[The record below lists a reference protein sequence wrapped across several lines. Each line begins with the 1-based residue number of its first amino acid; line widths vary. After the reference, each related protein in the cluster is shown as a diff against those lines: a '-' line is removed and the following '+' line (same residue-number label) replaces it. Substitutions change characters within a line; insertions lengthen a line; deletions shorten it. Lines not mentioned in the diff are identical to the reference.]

1 MSFDSYNATWT
12 KFLHSELVSSSQN
25 ALKSLLR
32 ESEMELAKLF
42 SSNGIAIPFQGN
54 NVQTLVLRHVPR
66 RDSSAG
72 SSLQSEFDFIATPG
86 STSSDVTVSE
96 KPVDEAPAEE
106 AIVEAVAEEF
116 VPIEQ
121 ESQEPDVVTFDWD
134 SWGTTKKDKK
144 KKKARFFFDGPSP
157 AEECP
162 AEAAAQ
168 EPLVEAPPPAAEVC
182 SLDYVTEETPAL
194 EPSLDPAPP
203 EDDFGWGSFATKKVK
218 KDKKGKKNRQELL
231 EIVEEPAPAPEPAF
245 NDDGW
250 GSWGAVSKKSKKDKA
265 EISVEIVEPTVD
277 EAPPP
282 PPESQPVIEDDLWGS
297 WGAVGKKSKKK
308 KSKATDASIEPVS
321 EPMVGDD
328 VWAAFSTKKDKK
340 KISVPETHSE
350 AAEDEWSSL
359 WQLKRSKKDK
369 KTDQVPLVS
378 EAVEYLTTAPSPPV
392 ATSEETTTHTTQ
404 LQTPPSRQTVVF
416 TIQYPND
423 RSIKPLQAMI
433 TLEDNTRVAIFDA
446 LNSYLDS
453 KSDLRGRNGQRR
465 LEITTAAGKNG
476 DVDLSALEESMWPDY
491 LTYFRQYTWLP
502 ELTVDVV
509 EY

>member
-1 MSFDSYNATWT
+1 MSFDSFNATWT
-12 KFLHSELVSSSQN
+12 KFLHSELDSSTQN

-42 SSNGIAIPFQGN
+42 SSNGIAVPFQEN
-54 NVQTLVLRHVPR
+54 NVQTLILRHGQR

-86 STSSDVTVSE
+86 STSSEVTVSE

-106 AIVEAVAEEF
+106 AVVEAVAEEF

-121 ESQEPDVVTFDWD
+121 ESQEPEVVTFDWD

-144 KKKARFFFDGPSP
+144 KKARFFDDGPPSV
-157 AEECP
+157 EECP
-162 AEAAAQ
+162 AEAQ
-168 EPLVEAPPPAAEVC
+168 EPLVEAQPPAAEVC
-182 SLDYVTEETPAL
+182 SLGCVTEETPAL
-194 EPSLDPAPP
+194 EPNLNPAPP

-218 KDKKGKKNRQELL
+218 KDKKGKKYRQELL
-231 EIVEEPAPAPEPAF
+231 ETVEQPAPVPEPTF

-250 GSWGAVSKKSKKDKA
+250 GSWGAVSKKSKKEKT

-282 PPESQPVIEDDLWGS
+282 PSECQPVINDDIWGS
-297 WGAVGKKSKKK
+297 WGAVSKKSKKK
-308 KSKATDASIEPVS
+308 KSKATDASIEPAS
-321 EPMVGDD
+321 EAVVDD
-328 VWAAFSTKKDKK
+328 DLWAAFSTKKDKK
-340 KISVPETHSE
+340 KISVPETQPE
-350 AAEDEWSSL
+350 AADDEWSSL
-359 WQLKRSKKDK
+359 WQLKRIKKDK

-378 EAVEYLTTAPSPPV
+378 EAVEYLTTAPSPPA
-392 ATSEETTTHTTQ
+392 ATSEETTTHNAQ
-404 LQTPPSRQTVVF
+404 LHTSPSRQTVVF

-423 RSIKPLQAMI
+423 RSIKPLQVMI
-433 TLEDNTRVAIFDA
+433 TLEDNTRAGIFDA
-446 LNSYLDS
+446 VNSYLDS
-453 KSDLRGRNGQRR
+453 KSTLTGGNGQRK

-491 LTYFRQYTWLP
+491 LVYFRQYTWLP

>member
-1 MSFDSYNATWT
+1 MSFDSFNATWT
-12 KFLHSELVSSSQN
+12 KFLHSELDSSTQN
-25 ALKSLLR
+25 SLKSLLR

-42 SSNGIAIPFQGN
+42 SSNGIAVPFQGN
-54 NVQTLVLRHVPR
+54 NVQTILLRHGPR
-66 RDSSAG
+66 RESSVA

-106 AIVEAVAEEF
+106 TVVQVVTEEF

-121 ESQEPDVVTFDWD
+121 ESKEPEVVTFDWD
-134 SWGTTKKDKK
+134 SWGTAKKDKK
-144 KKKARFFFDGPSP
+144 KKKAKFFFDGFPP
-157 AEECP
+157 AEECS
-162 AEAAAQ
+162 AEALAE
-168 EPLVEAPPPAAEVC
+168 EPLVEAQPPAGEVC
-182 SLDYVTEETPAL
+182 SPDCVTEETPAL
-194 EPSLDPAPP
+194 EPNPDPTPP

-218 KDKKGKKNRQELL
+218 KDKKGKKRREELPEL
-231 EIVEEPAPAPEPAF
+231 VEEPAPALEPAF

-250 GSWGAVSKKSKKDKA
+250 GSWGAVSKNSKKEKA
-265 EISVEIVEPTVD
+265 EISVEIVKPIVD

-282 PPESQPVIEDDLWGS
+282 PSESQPVIEDDIWGS
-297 WGAVGKKSKKK
+297 WGAVSKKSKKK
-308 KSKATDASIEPVS
+308 KSKATDAFAEPVS
-321 EPMVGDD
+321 EAVVDD
-328 VWAAFSTKKDKK
+328 DMWGAFSTKKDEKQ
-340 KISVPETHSE
+340 IPVPETQRE
-350 AAEDEWSSL
+350 VAEDDWSSL

-369 KTDQVPLVS
+369 KTDQAPLPS
-378 EAVEYLTTAPSPPV
+378 EAVGYPTAAPSPLI
-392 ATSEETTTHTTQ
+392 ATCAETTHTTQ
-404 LQTPPSRQTVVF
+404 LQTTPSRQTIVF

-433 TLEDNTRVAIFDA
+433 SLEDNTRVAIFDA

-453 KSDLRGRNGQRR
+453 KSDLTGRNAQRR
-465 LEITTAAGKNG
+465 LEITTASGKNG

-491 LTYFRQYTWLP
+491 LAYFRQYTWLP

>member
-1 MSFDSYNATWT
+1 MSFDSFNATWT

-42 SSNGIAIPFQGN
+42 SSNEIAVPFQGN
-54 NVQTLVLRHVPR
+54 NVQTLILRYGPR

-72 SSLQSEFDFIATPG
+72 SSPQSEFEFIATPG

-96 KPVDEAPAEE
+96 QLVDEAPAEE
-106 AIVEAVAEEF
+106 AAVDAIAEEF
-116 VPIEQ
+116 AAIEQ
-121 ESQEPDVVTFDWD
+121 ESQEPEVVTFDWD

-144 KKKARFFFDGPSP
+144 KKARFNFDGTHP

-162 AEAAAQ
+162 AEALAQ
-168 EPLVEAPPPAAEVC
+168 EPLVEAQPPAGEVC
-182 SLDYVTEETPAL
+182 PLDCVTERTPAL
-194 EPSLDPAPP
+194 EPNPDLAPA
-203 EDDFGWGSFATKKVK
+203 EDDFGWGSFGTKKVK
-218 KDKKGKKNRQELL
+218 KEKKGKKIRQGFL
-231 EIVEEPAPAPEPAF
+231 EMNEEPAPEPEPAY

-250 GSWGAVSKKSKKDKA
+250 GFWGAVSKKNKKTKED
-265 EISVEIVEPTVD
+265 ISVEIVEPKLD
-277 EAPPP
+277 EASPPP
-282 PPESQPVIEDDLWGS
+282 SEPQPAVEDDMWETWGGLS
-297 WGAVGKKSKKK
+297 KKSKK

-321 EPMVGDD
+321 EVVVDD
-328 VWAAFSTKKDKK
+328 DMWAAFSTKKDKK
-340 KISVPETHSE
+340 KISVPETQPE
-350 AAEDEWSSL
+350 AAKDEWSSL
-359 WQLKRSKKDK
+359 WQPKRSKKDK
-369 KTDQVPLVS
+369 RTDQVPLVS
-378 EAVEYLTTAPSPPV
+378 EAVEYPTAAPPPPV
-392 ATSEETTTHTTQ
+392 ATFEETMTQ
-404 LQTPPSRQTVVF
+404 NAQPHTPPSRQTVVF

-453 KSDLRGRNGQRR
+453 KSELTGGKSQRR